1 MDNVQARSNADKL
14 MLVLAFTLVFSVM
27 NATMFNVV
35 MPIIREE
42 FGVSAS
48 QVSWLLTAYM
58 IVYAIGSVAFG
69 KLADKYRLKDLLTFG
84 LVFFALGSIVGLAA
98 THYWM
103 IILARVLQ
111 AAGASVIP
119 ATAMIVPVRYFPPE
133 KRGRALGTVA
143 TGLAL
148 GTALAPIVSGL
159 ITGFASW
166 RFLFL
171 LSVLPLLALPFFR
184 KYLDDQTGTAKKID
198 FIGGLLLGATVA
210 LLLMSISMGSWLMA
224 LLGLVVLILFI
235 IRVRTAEEPFIQP
248 ALLKNKQYSYGLF
261 IAFLATG
268 MNFSLPF
275 LAPQFLN
282 GVNQLSPAMIGLI
295 MFPAAISSAFM
306 GRQGGKLA
314 DERGNSFLVYTAV
327 GLILICFITLSI
339 FVGLSPY
346 LIMFLLIFGNLGQ
359 TFLQIAM
366 SNTISQ
372 TLAKDQVG
380 VGMGLFSLLN
390 FIAGAVTTSVIGKML
405 DVGTSSFHLNPFA
418 LKDNAYVY
426 SNIFSVLAVLALMIM
441 VLYTLQSRISSPG
454 GLNKQLKVSGK

>member
-1 MDNVQARSNADKL
+1 MDNVQTASNANKL

-58 IVYAIGSVAFG
+58 IVYAIGSVVFG

-84 LVFFALGSIVGLAA
+84 LIFFALGSVVGLVA

-171 LSVLPLLALPFFR
+171 LSVLPLLVLPFFR
-184 KYLDDQTGTAKKID
+184 KYLDDQKGMAKKID
-198 FIGGLLLGATVA
+198 FIGGLLLGGTVA
-210 LLLMSISMGSWLMA
+210 LLLLAISMGSWWMF
-224 LLGLVVLILFI
+224 LLGAGVLILFM
-235 IRVRTAEEPFIQP
+235 IRIRTAEEPFIQP
-248 ALLKNKQYSYGLF
+248 ALFQNKPYSYGLLV
-261 IAFLATG
+261 AFLATG
-268 MNFSLPF
+268 MSFGLPF
-275 LAPQFLN
+275 LAPQFLS

-314 DERGNSFLVYTAV
+314 DEKGNEFLVYTAI
-327 GLILICFITLSI
+327 GLILICFVTLSI

-346 LIMFLLIFGNLGQ
+346 LIMFLLVFGNLGQ

-366 SNTISQ
+366 SNTISR
-372 TLAKDQVG
+372 TLSKDQVG
-380 VGMGLFSLLN
+380 VGMGLFALLN
-390 FIAGAVTTSVIGKML
+390 FIAGAVTTSIIGKML
-405 DVGTSSFHLNPFA
+405 DVSSSAFHLNPFA
-418 LKDNAYVY
+418 LKENAYMY
-426 SNIFSVLAVLALMIM
+426 SNIFVALAVVAVVII
-441 VLYTLQSRISSPG
+441 VLYMLQSRIISPG
-454 GLNKQLKVSGK
+454 EMNKRLKVSGK